1 MLLSFTFNGIKK
13 KYVIAEMGKRRSA
26 FAPITRNL
34 LRVPNMPGAYLQSSE
49 TEIRTI
55 SQPIVLNGIDRFDV
69 RKLEEDLASWLVTD
83 EPKELI
89 FDDEPD
95 RVYFAVIEGGLDIED
110 IVRFGRGEIIFI
122 CVDPYKYR
130 GSAETAFF
138 YTNPSL
144 IENEGTVET
153 FPIFRAN
160 VLEPITNLDIILDE
174 EYMRVGQPYVVES
187 TPVEAETLIFEDYMG
202 SLSGWSQA
210 EHVDNGHISGEIDV
224 DADGRFYPRLVGQ
237 TIEPG
242 VWQGPS
248 LKKSIGAELQDFRM
262 EAFIQLINRPSD
274 PGDTG
279 MIEIYL
285 LDAVGNVLGKVGLE
299 DYSRTSI
306 ESHFKAKVGDEN
318 KGAWFGD
325 YRSFWWQNF
334 AGVVRLERTGRDW
347 YAYIALV
354 NSDTGE
360 HTWQYG
366 SKKNVHFYDRNAD
379 YQNKVAQVQIAFRIF
394 PDSARIPMFVNR
406 IKVWRINTIKPQEI
420 PYIAY
425 PGDLIEIDH
434 TTNDIR
440 VNGESRPYLK
450 DFGATF
456 FPLKKGP
463 NPIFYLPMTG
473 IEMNI
478 EWRER
483 FL

>member
-13 KYVIAEMGKRRSA
+13 DYVIAERGKRRSA

-55 SQPIVLNGIDRFDV
+55 TQPIILNGADRFEV
-69 RKLEEDLASWLVTD
+69 RKLEEDLAEWLVTD

-95 RVYFAVIEGGLDIED
+95 RVYFAAIQGGLDIED
-110 IVRFGRGEIIFI
+110 IVRFGRGEIVFI
-122 CVDPYKYR
+122 CVDPYKYK
-130 GSAETAFF
+130 GSSETAFF

-160 VLEPITNLDIILDE
+160 LLEPITNLDIILDD
-174 EYMRVGQPYVVES
+174 EYMRVGQPYTVTD
-187 TPVEAETLIFEDYMG
+187 TPVEAETIIFDDPLG
-202 SLSGWSQA
+202 SLNGWSQA
-210 EHVDNGHISGEIDV
+210 EYVDNGHIAGEIGV
-224 DADGRFYPRLVGQ
+224 DENGSFYPRLVGQ
-237 TIEPG
+237 VVEWG

-248 LKKSIGAELQDFRM
+248 LKKSIGAELQDFKM
-262 EAFIQLINRPSD
+262 EALVELRN
-274 PGDTG
+274 GAAEAGETG

-285 LDAVGNVLGKVGLE
+285 LDAVGNIVAKAGVE
-299 DYSRTSI
+299 DYSRTAV
-306 ESHFKAKVGDEN
+306 ETHFKARVGDALDGVWIASHRGKE
-318 KGAWFGD
+318 WV
-325 YRSFWWQNF
+325 NF
-334 AGVVRLERTGRDW
+334 RGVVRLEREGRDW
-347 YAYIALV
+347 YAYTALV
-354 NSDTGE
+354 DKDTGV
-360 HTWQYG
+360 HSWRLG
-366 SKKNVHFYDRNAD
+366 SKRNLHFYDSQAKYTNKIAQIQVSFRN
-379 YQNKVAQVQIAFRIF
+379 F
-394 PDSARIPMFVNR
+394 PDSPKVPMFVHR
-406 IKVWRINTIKPQEI
+406 LQVWEKNTVKENEI
-420 PYIAY
+420 EYIGY

-440 VNGESRPYLK
+440 VNGESRPFLK
-450 DFGATF
+450 DFGASF

-463 NPIFYLPMTG
+463 NPIFYLPSTG
-473 IEMNI
+473 IELNV